1 MLYAMHSTMLS
12 VSVNIQLI
20 IGYLR
25 FICIVPEKE
34 GCIWVHIVRGPWLNR
49 QTSFRLHIDFD

>member
-25 FICIVPEKE
+25 FICIVPEKKRVHLGLYCE
-34 GCIWVHIVRGPWLNR
+34 GTLTQ
-49 QTSFRLHIDFD
+49 QTD